1 MKHFFLHALLAMLV
15 KTGLPA
21 QSHTFPPDT
30 LARPAVRTLREA
42 FQKGHFQGSF
52 RSYFMATDNA
62 RELQDYHALAAGGGL
77 HYQSAPFHGF
87 QFGLGGV
94 FHYNLT
100 SSDLEKRDSAT
111 GASNRY
117 EVGLFDITDP
127 GNRTDLDRMEEFWL
141 RYEGKKSR
149 ITLGQQVLQTPF
161 INPQD
166 GRMRP
171 TLVSGVWGETT
182 AAKNWKI
189 QGGWLWG
196 VSPRSTV
203 KWYSVGESIGI
214 YPKGLNPDGTASGYP
229 ENLES
234 KGVGILGISR
244 QFGSRLQVQVW
255 DQYVENI
262 FNTALAQAD
271 YTQPLRNG
279 HKILAGLQ
287 WTHQDALSSGGHEDQ
302 TRTYFPRGA
311 QSNVLSAQAGWQR
324 NGWQALLAW
333 THTTGDGR
341 FLNPREWGREP
352 FYTFM
357 PRERIEGS
365 GDVQALTGRAIWQ
378 SDSKKWRL
386 EAAYGRFRLPDV
398 KNVSLNKYGFP
409 SFEQFNFDAR
419 YTFGGA
425 LKGLRAQL
433 LVVWKGRLGEV
444 YGNDKYVINKVDMTL
459 YNLVLN
465 YTY

>member
-1 MKHFFLHALLAMLV
+1 MKHLFITLILLSATAELFAQIRA
-15 KTGLPA
+15 TPA
-21 QSHTFPPDT
+21 DT
-30 LARPAVRTLREA
+30 SERRQAGNLRET
-42 FQKGHFQGSF
+42 FQKGHFHGGF

-62 RELQDYHALAAGGGL
+62 RQLQDYYALAGGGSL
-77 HYQSAPFHGF
+77 HYQTAAFHGF
-87 QFGLGGV
+87 RFGLGGV
-94 FHYNLT
+94 FHYNLAST
-100 SSDLEKRDSAT
+100 DLGKRDPAT
-111 GASNRY
+111 NAANRY
-117 EVGLFDITDP
+117 EIGLFDITDP
-127 GNRTDLDRMEEFWL
+127 SNRSDLDRMEDFWL
-141 RYEGKKSR
+141 RYEWKKAQV
-149 ITLGQQVLQTPF
+149 TLGQQAIQTPF

-171 TLVSGVWGETT
+171 TLVTGLWGETNDL
-182 AAKNWKI
+182 KHWKME
-189 QGGWLWG
+189 GGWIWR

-203 KWYSVGESIGI
+203 KWYSVGHSIGI

-234 KGVGILGISR
+234 KGAALLGITR
-244 QFGSRLQVQVW
+244 RFGPRLQLQIW
-255 DQYVENI
+255 DQYVEHI
-262 FNTALAQAD
+262 FNTALAQVD
-271 YTQPLRNG
+271 YTHPLRNG
-279 HKILAGLQ
+279 HKALVGLQ
-287 WTHQDALSSGGHEDQ
+287 WTNQNALAAGGHEDQ

-311 QSNVLSAQAGWQR
+311 RSNVVSAQAGWQH
-324 NGWQALLAW
+324 NGWQALAAW

-365 GDVQALTGRAIWQ
+365 GDVQAVTGRISWQ
-378 SDSKKWRL
+378 PADKKWRL
-386 EAAYGRFRLPDV
+386 EAAYGRFYLPDV

-409 SFEQFNFDAR
+409 SYEQFNFDAR

-433 LVVWKGRLGEV
+433 LVVWKGRLGET
-444 YGNDKYVINKVDMTL
+444 YGNDKFVINKVDMTL

>member
-1 MKHFFLHALLAMLV
+1 MRHILLTL
-15 KTGLPA
+15 LLLSA
-21 QSHTFPPDT
+21 QAGMIAQTRATTPDT
-30 LARPAVRTLREA
+30 TERQEAKNLREA
-42 FQKGHFQGSF
+42 FQKGHFHGNF

-62 RELQDYHALAAGGGL
+62 RQLQDYYALAAGGGL
-77 HYQSAPFHGF
+77 HYQTAAFHGF
-87 QFGLGGV
+87 RFGLGGV

-100 SSDLEKRDSAT
+100 STDLEKRDSIT

-117 EVGLFDITDP
+117 EIGLFDITDP
-127 GNRTDLDRMEEFWL
+127 ANRADLDRMEEFWL
-141 RYEGKKSR
+141 RYEWKKSH
-149 ITLGQQVLQTPF
+149 ITLGQQSLQTPF

-171 TLVSGVWGETT
+171 TLVTGLWAETDELKHT
-182 AAKNWKI
+182 KI
-189 QGGWLWG
+189 EGGWLWRI
-196 VSPRSTV
+196 SPRSTV
-203 KWYSVGESIGI
+203 KWYSVGHSIGI

-234 KGVGILGISR
+234 KGAGLLGITR
-244 QFGSRLQVQVW
+244 QFGPRLQVQVW
-255 DQYVENI
+255 NQYVENI

-271 YTQPLRNG
+271 YRHPLRNG
-279 HKILAGLQ
+279 HKLLLGLQ
-287 WTHQDALSSGGHEDQ
+287 WTHQDALSAGGHEDQ

-311 QSNVLSAQAGWQR
+311 RSNVVSAQTGWQR
-324 NGWQALLAW
+324 NGWQALAAW
-333 THTTGDGR
+333 THITGDGR

-365 GDVQALTGRAIWQ
+365 GDVQAFTGRVSWQ
-378 SDSKKWRL
+378 PPAKKWRL
-386 EAAYGRFRLPDV
+386 EAAYGRFYLPDV

-409 SFEQFNFDAR
+409 AYEQFNFDAR

-433 LVVWKGRLGEV
+433 LLVWKGRLGETYV
-444 YGNDKYVINKVDMTL
+444 NDKYVINKVDMGL